1 MDMSQYLE
9 IFIEES
15 KEHLQHMN
23 SILLELEN
31 SPENFDLLNEIF
43 RIAHTIKG
51 MSGTMGFNKL
61 ANLTHEMENVLH
73 LVRNKEIEVSEGI
86 IDILFECFDGLEE
99 YINTLIET
107 GAEGDRDTTDL
118 VNRLKMIVEKKA
130 FVSAADIDTA
140 VEVVESEEVVI
151 SEKASD
157 DFSIEMDE
165 SVFDIVTKA
174 GQEGLIPLKIKVVI
188 SKDSMLKAARAY
200 IVFNTLEEY
209 GEILKSF
216 PITEEI
222 EDEKFDDSF
231 EVIFVSKLDAT
242 TTKNEIEKISEI
254 EMAIVEE
261 IHVDA
266 TVVETVVEEVEVL
279 NTDLEETPVIP
290 QTPKVEATKAPA
302 PKPTTKKKAD
312 EGKQTKAKT
321 TAKTV
326 RVDIERLDTLMNLV
340 SELIIIKTRLEDTD
354 QSGVQNS
361 HDAIEY
367 LERITTSLH
376 DAVMKVRMVPVERV
390 FNRFPRMVRDLS
402 KELGKGIKLF
412 MSGEETEVDRTV
424 IDEIADPLIHLI
436 RNSIDHGIESPEV
449 RSSKGKD
456 ETGSVFLRAYPDGN
470 TVCIEVEDN
479 GNGID
484 ETVIANKALEKGI
497 VTDSEVEMMNQ
508 KELINLLF
516 RPGFSTAEQ
525 ITDLSGRGVGLDVV
539 KTKIESLNGT
549 VEVDSVKGEGS
560 KFTIRLP
567 LTLAIIQALMV
578 NLGNE
583 KYALPLNNIKEI
595 TTIETS
601 SISLVQNQEVV
612 LYRNKTLPIIRL
624 NHVLDVTYDEE
635 QVDKNEMIVVV
646 VRKGEQEAGIVVD
659 SLIGQQEIV
668 IKSLGKYLTGI
679 KVIAGATILGNGSVA
694 LIIDPNQLF

>member
-1 MDMSQYLE
+1 MDMSQYLDM
-9 IFIEES
+9 FIEES

-23 SILLELEN
+23 SILLDLEN
-31 SPENFDLLNEIF
+31 SPDDLNLLNEIF

-51 MSGTMGFNKL
+51 MSGTMGFTKV

-73 LVRNKEIEVSEGI
+73 LVRNREIEVTEGI

-99 YINTLIET
+99 YINNLVDT

-118 VNRLKMIVEKKA
+118 VNRLKSIVEHKA
-130 FVSAADIDTA
+130 VVSTDAVETA
-140 VEVVESEEVVI
+140 TVVEEAVEEVVEATNDDVFMIDVNEGTLEVI
-151 SEKASD
+151 K
-157 DFSIEMDE
+157 
-165 SVFDIVTKA
+165 KA
-174 GQEGLIPLKIKVVI
+174 GQEGLIPLKIKVVLHAE
-188 SKDSMLKAARAY
+188 SMLKAARAF

-209 GEILKSF
+209 GDILKSY

-222 EDEKFDDSF
+222 EDEKFDNSF
-231 EVIFVSKLDAT
+231 ELIFVSKLDAA

-254 EMAIVEE
+254 ELAIVEE
-261 IHVDA
+261 IHVDGSVSVA
-266 TVVETVVEEVEVL
+266 EEEPEVEDVEVVDTSVEEK
-279 NTDLEETPVIP
+279 ETIVP
-290 QTPKVEATKAPA
+290 EL
-302 PKPTTKKKAD
+302 PKPVKKEAKED
-312 EGKQTKAKT
+312 PKQPKAKT

-436 RNSIDHGIESPEV
+436 RNSIDHGIESPEA
-449 RSSKGKD
+449 RTSKGKD
-456 ETGSVFLRAYPDGN
+456 ETGSVYLRAYPDGN

-484 ETVIANKALEKGI
+484 EKIIAAKAIENGI
-497 VTDSEVEMMNQ
+497 VSDSEVEMMNH

-516 RPGFSTAEQ
+516 RPGFSTAEK

-549 VEVDSVKGEGS
+549 VEVDSVLGDGS

-578 NLGNE
+578 NLGEE

-595 TTIETS
+595 TTIQS
-601 SISLVQNQEVV
+601 SAISLVQNQEVV

-624 NHVLDVTYDEE
+624 NEVLDVEYREE
-635 QVDKNEMIVVV
+635 QAQKDEMIVVV
-646 VRKGEQEAGIVVD
+646 VRKGDQEAGIVVD